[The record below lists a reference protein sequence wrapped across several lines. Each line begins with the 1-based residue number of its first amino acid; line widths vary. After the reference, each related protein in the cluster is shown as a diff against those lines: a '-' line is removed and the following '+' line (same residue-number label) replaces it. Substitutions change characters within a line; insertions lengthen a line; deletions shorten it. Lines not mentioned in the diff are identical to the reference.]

1 MAGIQ
6 SATAEIRR
14 GKKEKERRKKP
25 QGKKYNGLA
34 YSIERP

>member
-14 GKKEKERRKKP
+14 EKKEEKEERRIHRMK
-25 QGKKYNGLA
+25 
-34 YSIERP
+34 I